1 MQSEFAFLDEI
12 WGPNQTQ
19 QQPNPAC
26 ELMKKNTNNKLSIMD
41 SYLAEQE
48 CIESK
53 MKHEQPQMRFEKREP
68 LFDINAVEGYNTY
81 NPLYSQQ
88 YAFDE
93 YFADDL
99 KSNKQSSI
107 AIEQPQ
113 STTFVT
119 TEEESPLPRNQIYTD
134 IIEKYN
140 NTKYQQQQKQTSEQY
155 YIELFVY
162 VISGIFL
169 IFFMEQIL
177 QLGAKL
183 AKRA

>member
-1 MQSEFAFLDEI
+1 
-12 WGPNQTQ
+12 
-19 QQPNPAC
+19 
-26 ELMKKNTNNKLSIMD
+26 MKN
-41 SYLAEQE
+41 
-48 CIESK
+48 
-53 MKHEQPQMRFEKREP
+53 EQPQMRFEKREP

-99 KSNKQSSI
+99 KSNKQS
-107 AIEQPQ
+107 AIEPQ
-113 STTFVT
+113 SSTAFVT

-140 NTKYQQQQKQTSEQY
+140 NAKYQQKHQQTSEQY